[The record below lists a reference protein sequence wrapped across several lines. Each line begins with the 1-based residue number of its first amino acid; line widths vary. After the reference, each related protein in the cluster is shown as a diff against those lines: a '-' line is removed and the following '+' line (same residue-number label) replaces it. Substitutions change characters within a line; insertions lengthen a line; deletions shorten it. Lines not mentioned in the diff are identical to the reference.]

1 MICIVDDDSVVR
13 DATVDLLSSLGHD
26 AVAFGSAEQFL
37 ESGHVTDTLCLILD
51 QQLPGLQ
58 GSELQ
63 NQLLADGHRV
73 AIIFITAFPDQGAR
87 ERALRAGAVAYLTKP
102 YEQDQLIGALRAA
115 FPATISPQQKAL

>member
-13 DATVDLLSSLGHD
+13 HATVDLLSSLGHD
-26 AVAFGSAEQFL
+26 AVAFESAEQFL
-37 ESGHVTDTLCLILD
+37 ASDHVTDTLCLILD
-51 QQLPGLQ
+51 QQLPGLD

-87 ERALRAGAVAYLTKP
+87 ERALRAGAVAYLPKP
-102 YEQDQLIGALRAA
+102 YEQDQLIDALRAA
-115 FPATISPQQKAL
+115 LSGGR